1 MCSTGLPAL
10 HSMCPERFNMWRVIS
25 ELRACALERTCLYP
39 DSGVLRVRV
48 DRYRRSAPLYMDGVL
63 AAARARPKF
72 GVRRK
77 AFYQRHTDSRFGRN
91 LQHDADPE
99 YLRNPS
105 PPQTPY
111 LPHQN

>member
-48 DRYRRSAPLYMDGVL
+48 DRYRRRAPLYMDGVL

-77 AFYQRHTDSRFGRN
+77 TFYQPPTHSRLRPN
-91 LQHDADPE
+91 LQHHEDPD
-99 YLRNPS
+99 
-105 PPQTPY
+105 
-111 LPHQN
+111 LPR